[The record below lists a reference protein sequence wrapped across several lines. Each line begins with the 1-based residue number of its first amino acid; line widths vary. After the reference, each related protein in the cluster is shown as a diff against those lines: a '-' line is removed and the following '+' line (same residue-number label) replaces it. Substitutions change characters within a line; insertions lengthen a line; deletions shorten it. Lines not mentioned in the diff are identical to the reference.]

1 MKLSL
6 LLCWLGIHR
15 YKVIDVSF
23 GFGQGGSVK
32 TIECKICKI
41 KKTIKPVFP
50 LLRYTSPLYLS
61 KFQLLGNR
69 LGNTTPPLTLP
80 KTLSIQTVR

>member
-15 YKVIDVSF
+15 YKIIDVSF

-32 TIECKICKI
+32 TVECKICKI
-41 KKTIKPVFP
+41 KKTKKDRISTEQNNK
-50 LLRYTSPLYLS
+50 
-61 KFQLLGNR
+61 KR
-69 LGNTTPPLTLP
+69 LH
-80 KTLSIQTVR
+80 

>member
-15 YKVIDVSF
+15 YQIIDVSF

-41 KKTIKPVFP
+41 KKTRKGQNFNKAEYKKC
-50 LLRYTSPLYLS
+50 LH
-61 KFQLLGNR
+61 
-69 LGNTTPPLTLP
+69 
-80 KTLSIQTVR
+80 

>member
-15 YKVIDVSF
+15 YKIIDVSF

-32 TIECKICKI
+32 TVECKICKI
-41 KKTIKPVFP
+41 KKTKKGQNF
-50 LLRYTSPLYLS
+50 
-61 KFQLLGNR
+61 NR
-69 LGNTTPPLTLP
+69 AEQQKTLTLE
-80 KTLSIQTVR
+80 IGRAHV